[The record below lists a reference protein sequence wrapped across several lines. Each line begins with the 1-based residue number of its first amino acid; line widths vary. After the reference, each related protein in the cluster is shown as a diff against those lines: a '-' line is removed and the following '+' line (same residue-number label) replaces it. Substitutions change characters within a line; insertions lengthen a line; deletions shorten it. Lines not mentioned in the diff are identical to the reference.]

1 MNILVGNMLASILN
15 EVFQD
20 YKSELEAVILVL
32 LSQIEG
38 GDIECV
44 KCIDVLL
51 KYFKNC
57 LGF

>member
-1 MNILVGNMLASILN
+1 MLASILN